1 MYRFNEKQD
10 SPRAAR
16 GVRLVRVA
24 RRRRDRAGS
33 CRNAFLCLL
42 FLIVGGTAFYYM
54 TYRPLSAVLDAS
66 DWKPIPCTIVSSAVQ
81 RNERDK
87 NDTFSVAIEYE
98 YVFRGQR
105 YRANRYDFVE
115 SASTN
120 RASQLLVV
128 DQYPVGKRVTAYV
141 DPSDPTQAVLVREF
155 TDEMWWGLFP
165 LPIMVIGI
173 FWLASTVV
181 GSLRRRGTRP
191 SRKSREYA
199 VGRPFESY
207 KPASHER
214 AQAQAAIADDVE
226 DDVDDDVDD
235 DDEFDYDDSR
245 WQPLEASK
253 ISADPVTLKPAMN
266 RWTTFIALLVI
277 GTIWNGLIGV
287 ALVHAITGLWHGSP
301 EWPLILILLP
311 FLAIG
316 LALLWG
322 MVYTFL
328 QTFNPV
334 PTLTLSAGAAPLGAE
349 LELTWRFSG
358 ITSRLKRMEIQL
370 RGREEATYR
379 RGTSNTTDKHTFA
392 EIKIVD
398 TTDPIAI
405 ESGQTTLHVPT
416 HSMHSFDS
424 GHNRVVWSLHIR
436 GDIAYWPDVSEEYP
450 IVVLPHIGILD
461 LQS

>member
-1 MYRFNEKQD
+1 M
-10 SPRAAR
+10 
-16 GVRLVRVA
+16 
-24 RRRRDRAGS
+24 
-33 CRNAFLCLL
+33 L
-42 FLIVGGTAFYYM
+42 FLVLGGTAFYFMSYL
-54 TYRPLSAVLDAS
+54 PLSAVIEAH
-66 DWKPIPCTIVSSAVQ
+66 DWKPTPCTIVASAVQ

-98 YVFRGQR
+98 YVFQGQR

-115 SASTN
+115 SASTT
-120 RASQLLVV
+120 RASKLLIV

-141 DPSDPTQAVLVREF
+141 NPSDPTEAVLVREF

-165 LPIMVIGI
+165 LPFMLIGF
-173 FWLASTVV
+173 FWLASTVR
-181 GSLRRRGTRP
+181 GWFSRRGTRP

-207 KPASHER
+207 KPAGHKR
-214 AQAQAAIADDVE
+214 AQAQAAIE
-226 DDVDDDVDD
+226 DD
-235 DDEFDYDDSR
+235 DDDDDDDDDFDEEQDEDDDQFDYDDSR

-253 ISADPVTLKPAMN
+253 VSADPVTLKPAMN
-266 RWTTFIALLVI
+266 RWSTFIALLVI
-277 GTIWNGLIGV
+277 GTIWNGLIGA
-287 ALVHAITGLWHGSP
+287 ALVHAITGLWRGSP

-311 FLAIG
+311 FVAIG
-316 LALLWG
+316 AALLWG

-349 LELTWRFSG
+349 LELTWRFAG
-358 ITSRLKRMEIQL
+358 ITSRLKRVEIQL

-379 RGTSNTTDKHTFA
+379 RGTSSTTDKHTFA

-436 GDIAYWPDVSEEYP
+436 GDIANWPDVSEEYS